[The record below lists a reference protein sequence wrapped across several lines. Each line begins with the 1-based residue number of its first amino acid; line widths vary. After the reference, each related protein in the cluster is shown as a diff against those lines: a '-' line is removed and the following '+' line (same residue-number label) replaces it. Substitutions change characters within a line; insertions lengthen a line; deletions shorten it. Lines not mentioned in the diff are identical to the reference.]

1 MNGKRLKTSFLLFI
15 KSHIKSW
22 LIKHRNKFLLQEKT
36 IYNTLLKTF
45 CKLLLCDAEW
55 FLLYQKALRS
65 LCLFVVDFQAA
76 VLLSASVDRSG
87 DVWSSVEV
95 LFCFFTG
102 SQGEEKTLEVK
113 IEFPL
118 LLSKIT
124 DCRNS
129 SEVLFFKCWVWSRV
143 VTRSIS
149 PVLKLG

>member
-95 LFCFFTG
+95 LFSVSSREARVRRRHWRWRLSFLYCCRKLLIVEILLRYCFSNAECG
-102 SQGEEKTLEVK
+102 VG
-113 IEFPL
+113 
-118 LLSKIT
+118 
-124 DCRNS
+124 
-129 SEVLFFKCWVWSRV
+129 WW
-143 VTRSIS
+143 
-149 PVLKLG
+149 PVL